1 MEFVRKLYMPDGQ
14 DGGGGPSDEDLNKA
28 RKLNEV
34 YNQMENTLRSIAG
47 IFNIDLKNSV
57 QGMDQATKELI
68 ESYGRDLKSVLID
81 ASKRAKNLND
91 STTSYSKKLNSEA
104 KVRNELNRIEENRNR
119 IESIAA
125 QIVSEIGQL
134 TEEQKK
140 LLFDITKELDKQEK
154 ILNKKLKTAIKIDEQ
169 MEGFRDL
176 LTGISRIPI
185 LGSLIGAPK
194 ILREVEKAADKG
206 ASRTK
211 QFMIGLDQ
219 MFINIGKGLI
229 AGAFVSGITFIIKA
243 VTDFDKKSFEISKN
257 LGVTATKAKDLQAS
271 FQAIAISSGNIA
283 LTSSQVARTYEEF
296 SNTAGF
302 LVPTNQAFLETA
314 TLLQKQ
320 LGLSGEHLNVIA
332 TQSALS
338 GKSFSDTFRTLEGIR
353 VVEGARNKLSLSTK
367 QILDAISKVSSN
379 VLVNFKGSDKALE
392 AAVIRAAKLGT
403 SLEQVNKQ
411 ASGLVDFENSIQA
424 EFEAQVLTG
433 RNLNLT
439 RARELALLGKTA
451 ELMEELNKQNV
462 TLKQY
467 QDMTLIE
474 KEAFAKAIGLTSE
487 ELSKQLIDREKAN
500 KLGAEQ
506 GVSLQQQYKTLLES
520 GKSREYIIGLIGKEA
535 EADLNKAAM
544 ADKFNATMER
554 LKDTLGSILEGP
566 MRGIIEKFTNFV
578 NDGEKMKR
586 LGEAIKGV
594 FEKIQSVVKSLPQ
607 YLSQAI
613 FVAKALA
620 TVSIVRAVS
629 SVVAG
634 LTTVGPL
641 GAIAGIYAGYQVY
654 NWLDGLLSGAGGG
667 APTVSTPAAPTTSI
681 TPMNPATESARQT
694 AAGTAAA
701 EEKPPVFNFN
711 VTAQIGNE
719 NLSRLTRA
727 SIQQDPGTVMA

>member
-1 MEFVRKLYMPDGQ
+1 MRFQFIRPFYAPNPGQ
-14 DGGGGPSDEDLNKA
+14 GLP
-28 RKLNEV
+28 
-34 YNQMENTLRSIAG
+34 
-47 IFNIDLKNSV
+47 DLKNIQDLNDELARMRDTLTSV
-57 QGMDQATKELI
+57 GDSFRTQLTRQIAALPQSAQAAANDFKRDFTGALSSINTNLRQTEKEINARNKNLRTV
-68 ESYGRDLKSVLID
+68 ESVERQLNSVID
-81 ASKRAKNLND
+81 AK
-91 STTSYSKKLNSEA
+91 
-104 KVRNELNRIEENRNR
+104 NELQRSQLNLQKQGVRFSSQQVREFADANQEADDLIKYL
-119 IESIAA
+119 
-125 QIVSEIGQL
+125 QKQLEIQ
-134 TEEQKK
+134 
-140 LLFDITKELDKQEK
+140 TK
-154 ILNKKLKTAIKIDEQ
+154 NKKQ
-169 MEGFRDL
+169 MEGFKNL
-176 LTGISRIPI
+176 ITEIGRIPI
-185 LGSLIGAPK
+185 LGSLVGAPK
-194 ILREVEKAADKG
+194 IIRAMEEA
-206 ASRTK
+206 ASRGAGKMK
-211 QFMIGLDQ
+211 QFGVGLDQ
-219 MFINIGKGLI
+219 LFKNIGKGLI

-243 VTDFDKKSFEISKN
+243 VTDFDKKSFEIAKN
-257 LGVTATKAKDLQAS
+257 LGVTASKAKDLQAS

-474 KEAFAKAIGLTSE
+474 KEAFAKAINLTSE
-487 ELSKQLIDREKAN
+487 ELSKQLIDRERAN

-520 GKSREYIIGLIGKEA
+520 GKSREYIIGLIGKEQ